1 LVAYIDLSYEAK
13 DEIRSSQEISSEKAW
28 VASNLKKEDWL
39 IPINEEALFEIKLMI
54 QHMQSYPLPILLRRP
69 DQFNIPRL
77 REIYK
82 KCKNI
87 LDNGV
92 GFSVIDKLPIDEFE
106 VDVIIEVYWILGQ
119 LIGPNVAQ
127 KWDGTM
133 IYDVKD
139 TEKKYGYGVRGSAT
153 SVELVFHT
161 DNSFGVKVPD
171 YVGLFCKNHAK
182 SGGLSRFCSLYSV
195 HNRMQRKY
203 PKELARLYQPVYF
216 DRQAE
221 HALREPKLSFA
232 PFFSWSHDKLRCRAN
247 TALIKKGYEISGKK
261 MDLSLVHAIE
271 AIDEV
276 TSSPDLWVEAPL
288 SRGEVQYLSNHD
300 LGHYRSD
307 FKDFKDL
314 NKKRHLYRLWHR
326 SEGSISYDGQ

>member
-1 LVAYIDLSYEAK
+1 MVPFIDLSYEAH
-13 DEIRSSQEISSEKAW
+13 DGIRSSQGISSKKAW
-28 VASNLKKEDWL
+28 VASNLKEDDWL
-39 IPINEEALFEIKLMI
+39 IPINEEALIEIKFMI
-54 QHMQSYPLPILLRRP
+54 RHMQNHPLPILLRRR
-69 DQFNIPRL
+69 DHFNIPRL
-77 REIYK
+77 KEIYK
-82 KCKNI
+82 KCKDI
-87 LDNGV
+87 LDNGI
-92 GFSVIDKLPIDEFE
+92 GFAVIDKLPIDEYD
-106 VDVIIEVYWILGQ
+106 VDGIIEVYWILGQ

-139 TEKKYGYGVRGSAT
+139 TQKTYGYGVRGSAT
-153 SVELVFHT
+153 SVELFFHT

-171 YVGLFCKNHAK
+171 YVGLFCKHHAK
-182 SGGLSRFCSLYSV
+182 TGGLSRFCSLYSV
-195 HNRMQRKY
+195 HNRMERKY

-221 HALREPKLSFA
+221 HALTEPKISFA

-261 MDLSLVHAIE
+261 MDLFLVDAIE

-276 TSSPDLWVEAPL
+276 TSSSDLWVEAPL
-288 SRGEVQYLSNHD
+288 SRGEGQYLSNHE

-307 FKDFKDL
+307 FKAFKDL

-326 SEGSISYDGQ
+326 SERIVSYDG